1 MVVFLVYSSFLY
13 ICFREEE
20 KRVKKIFIILM
31 VLCVMCP
38 STAHAINDFAPNSQA
53 AVLMEASTQEIL
65 FQKNEREKMYPAST
79 TKIMTLILIFEA
91 LNQGQCQL
99 DDCVTASCYASSM
112 GGSQVY
118 LEAGETMSINDML
131 KSIIVASAND
141 CCVAMAEHLY
151 GSHEAFVR
159 AMNQKAKQLALENT
173 HFVNCTGLHDAN
185 HYTCAL
191 DLAKMASYL
200 INIGKDALFSFTT
213 LYDAYIRE
221 NESKFWLVNTN
232 KLLKQY
238 PGADGLK
245 TGFTKE
251 AGYCLVATAKR
262 DGIRMISVVLNEK
275 EAKVRNEE
283 SMALLDAGFS
293 QYQSVTLYKAGDV
306 ITHLG
311 VPNAKEKTIP
321 VTTLNDIIIA
331 VKKGEDTQPD
341 YRMDLTRHEAP
352 ISKGEQVGDLVTMR
366 ENTDLQR
373 YPVVAAGD
381 ATPYTFG
388 EWLLEI
394 YQSLLLK

>member
-1 MVVFLVYSSFLY
+1 M
-13 ICFREEE
+13 
-20 KRVKKIFIILM
+20 KKILICLM
-31 VLCVMCP
+31 VICMISQNTV
-38 STAHAINDFAPNSQA
+38 HATSDLAPNSKA

-65 FQKNEREKMYPAST
+65 YQKNEKEKMYPAST

-99 DDCVTASCYASSM
+99 EDQVTASAYASSM

-118 LEAGETMSINDML
+118 LEAGETMSVNDML
-131 KSIIVASAND
+131 KSIVVASAND
-141 CCVAMAEHLY
+141 CCVALAEHLY
-151 GSHEAFVR
+151 GSHDAFVA
-159 AMNQKAKQLALENT
+159 AMNQKAKDLALENT
-173 HFVNCTGLHDAN
+173 HFVNCTGLHDDD

-200 INIGKDALFSFTT
+200 IDIGKDTLFSFTT

-221 NESKFWLVNTN
+221 EQDKFWLVNTN

-262 DGIRMISVVLNEK
+262 DGVRMISVVLNEK
-275 EAKVRNEE
+275 EAKVRNAE
-283 SMALLDAGFS
+283 SMALLDAGFI

-306 ITHLG
+306 ITHLD
-311 VPNAKEKTIP
+311 VPNAKEQSIP
-321 VTTLNDIIIA
+321 VTTLNDIVVAI
-331 VKKGEDTQPD
+331 KKGEDTQPD
-341 YRMDLTRHEAP
+341 YRIDLTRHEAP
-352 ISKGEQVGDLVTMR
+352 IGKGEQVGDLVTIK

-373 YPVVAAGD
+373 YPIVAACD
-381 ATPYTFG
+381 ATPFTFG
-388 EWLLEI
+388 QWLLEI
-394 YQSLLLK
+394 YQSLLLQ